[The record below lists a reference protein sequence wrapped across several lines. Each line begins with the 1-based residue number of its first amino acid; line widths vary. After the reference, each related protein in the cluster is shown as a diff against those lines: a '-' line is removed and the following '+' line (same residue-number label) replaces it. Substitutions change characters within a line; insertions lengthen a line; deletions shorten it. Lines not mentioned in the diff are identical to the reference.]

1 MPNRFLHTP
10 GVLHCTGK
18 GCPVAESC
26 AHYLAWVELGDERN
40 QYAKHRIEDPRTPG
54 QPCGEYQVVHVEK
67 ATPEELEEW
76 DKLLHKNFKSQ

>member
-26 AHYLAWVELGDERN
+26 AHYLARN